1 MNAAVYKK
9 YFAFTEY
16 MTILPLV
23 IVWVYSIASI
33 AVHVDTPHEKI
44 WQLVCCFSVTMFN
57 RQHGILVLYSG
68 PPREKGGGERDISPG
83 PPNLF

>member
-44 WQLVCCFSVTMFN
+44 
-57 RQHGILVLYSG
+57 
-68 PPREKGGGERDISPG
+68 
-83 PPNLF
+83 